1 LAGRISSKAEKDLSR
16 LLLAGSIG
24 AKTPKS
30 RLRKSIMVTIVLVV
44 VIWGILVTVFYRYA
58 LREALDKEGVS
69 NDVIN
74 DVITDFMILST
85 VGTVVAMVF
94 VMIVA
99 YFLSK
104 AITDPVNKLI
114 KGVSE
119 MTRGNLDTFIE
130 LDSGGELGQLA
141 ASFNRMAEERK
152 KVEEDLRSYTLK
164 LEQQTTD
171 LMRAEGELEKLVSTM
186 NALVENVPMGVVLL
200 DSDNRVVFANV
211 MGDSC
216 LRSLTGH
223 GGGNRLT
230 NIAGR
235 PLKEFLVSP
244 SNVMRREVEI
254 AGHPKSVFA
263 VAGRSIVQEDDVT
276 GMVLVM
282 KDVTKEKEIEA
293 RALSQERLAAVGQL
307 ASGIAHDFNNVLTCV
322 IGYSEML
329 HGDPDLSPDSR
340 NKAEAILQSGL
351 RATELIGQI
360 LDFSRSTAREL
371 KVVDLGA
378 FLRDFLKFMERIIP
392 ETIDVVIDS
401 EPVEYKVKADIT
413 KLQQVLA
420 NLAVNARDAM
430 PSGGRLGFGLIQY
443 RQEEHE
449 EPLFHDMFAGDWVI
463 LGVSDSGPG
472 ISPDILPHIYEP
484 FYTTKDTG
492 TGTGLGLAQVYGIV
506 KQHGGFIDVKTK
518 YDPVGGK
525 GGTSFVVY
533 LPIAGGQVEAALT
546 EADVEMSR
554 GRGETLLVV
563 EDDKIVRYL
572 LEKILVG
579 AGYRTISASDGMEAL
594 KLFEIKENEIDL
606 CITDVVMPEMDGI
619 ELSREL
625 KKRKPTIKVI
635 ALSGYP
641 LGIGEEEFNEAG
653 VVELIQKPFQ
663 SRNVIESVQSA
674 LKTER

>member
-1 LAGRISSKAEKDLSR
+1 MADQI
-16 LLLAGSIG
+16 
-24 AKTPKS
+24 KTPKS
-30 RLRKSIMVTIVLVV
+30 SLRKNIMATIVIVV
-44 VIWGILVTVFYRYA
+44 VTWGIMATGLYQYA

-69 NDVIN
+69 NDVIK
-74 DVITDFMILST
+74 DVMLDFMILSAG
-85 VGTVVAMVF
+85 GTVVTLVL
-94 VMIVA
+94 VMIGV
-99 YFLSK
+99 YYLLK
-104 AITDPVNKLI
+104 AMTEPVNKI
-114 KGVSE
+114 IEGVAE
-119 MTRGNLDTFIE
+119 MTRGNLDTVIE

-141 ASFNRMAEERK
+141 DSFNTMTMERK

-164 LEQQTTD
+164 LEQQAAD

-186 NALVENVPMGVVLL
+186 NALVENVPMGIVLL
-200 DSDNRVVFANV
+200 DSESRVVFANV
-211 MGDSC
+211 IGDSC
-216 LRSLTGH
+216 LKTLTGH
-223 GGGNRLT
+223 GGGVRLT
-230 NIAGR
+230 DIAGR

-244 SNVMRREVEI
+244 PNIMTREVEI

-263 VAGRSIVQEDDVT
+263 VAGRNIVQDGDVT

-307 ASGIAHDFNNVLTCV
+307 DSGIAHDFNNVLTCV

-329 HGDPDLSPDSR
+329 QGDPALSPDSR

-371 KVVDLGA
+371 KVIDLGA
-378 FLRDFLKFMERIIP
+378 FLKDFLKFMERIIP

-401 EPVEYKVKADIT
+401 EPIEYKVKADVT

-430 PSGGRLGFGLIQY
+430 PRGGRLGFGLTHY
-443 RQEEHE
+443 RQEENE
-449 EPLFHDMFAGDWVI
+449 APLFHDMVPGDWAI
-463 LGVSDSGPG
+463 LGVTDSGPG
-472 ISPDILPHIYEP
+472 ISPDILPHIFEP

-492 TGTGLGLAQVYGIV
+492 TGTGLGLAQVYGII

-518 YDPVGGK
+518 HNPAGGK

-533 LPIAGGQVEAALT
+533 LPVVGGQVEAALI
-546 EADVEMSR
+546 EADIEMSR
-554 GRGETLLVV
+554 GKGETLLVV

-572 LEKILVG
+572 LEKILGG
-579 AGYRTISASDGMEAL
+579 AGYRIISASDGMEAL
-594 KLFEIKENEIDL
+594 KLFEIKKNEIDL

-619 ELSREL
+619 ELSKEL
-625 KKRKPTIKVI
+625 KKRKSTVKVI

-641 LGIGEEEFNEAG
+641 LGIGEEEFKEAG

-663 SRNVIESVQSA
+663 ARDVIAAVQNA
-674 LKTER
+674 LKVEG

>member
-1 LAGRISSKAEKDLSR
+1 
-16 LLLAGSIG
+16 
-24 AKTPKS
+24 
-30 RLRKSIMVTIVLVV
+30 
-44 VIWGILVTVFYRYA
+44 
-58 LREALDKEGVS
+58 
-69 NDVIN
+69 
-74 DVITDFMILST
+74 
-85 VGTVVAMVF
+85 
-94 VMIVA
+94 
-99 YFLSK
+99 
-104 AITDPVNKLI
+104 
-114 KGVSE
+114 
-119 MTRGNLDTFIE
+119 
-130 LDSGGELGQLA
+130 
-141 ASFNRMAEERK
+141 
-152 KVEEDLRSYTLK
+152 
-164 LEQQTTD
+164 
-171 LMRAEGELEKLVSTM
+171 
-186 NALVENVPMGVVLL
+186 
-200 DSDNRVVFANV
+200 
-211 MGDSC
+211 
-216 LRSLTGH
+216 
-223 GGGNRLT
+223 
-230 NIAGR
+230 
-235 PLKEFLVSP
+235 
-244 SNVMRREVEI
+244 MRREVEI